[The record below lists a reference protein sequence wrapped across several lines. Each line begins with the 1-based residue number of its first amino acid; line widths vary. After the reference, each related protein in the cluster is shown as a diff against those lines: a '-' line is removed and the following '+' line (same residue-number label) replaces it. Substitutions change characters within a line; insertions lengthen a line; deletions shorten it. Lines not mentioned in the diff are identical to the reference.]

1 MDRKTDHNSNIYV
14 ACYIILLV
22 TACVMGF
29 VMLGPDMQDL
39 LRFYLAFFV
48 LGLAAMPLSVRIVGT
63 MRGEGGYAIGKII
76 GLFVCAYLQW
86 FLSSMHILKFSWAIS
101 LLSVLLSGIVIWGI
115 SLILYKKREV
125 QNEGTGISPY
135 LTANTFGLES
145 IFKWEFAVLTAFV
158 FFTWLQA
165 HRIPSTGTERVMN
178 YAMMLS
184 MDKTDYLPALD
195 VWCAGEKLN
204 YYYFGQYLWTFVSK
218 ISFTSVASAYSL
230 GLAFIA
236 TVCLIFSYIIVG
248 TLLSLIG
255 EHSESTCTIGG
266 VIGSLA
272 VTCCGNVHY
281 IIFYVLAPIIRD
293 ILQLKTDA
301 ADYFFA
307 NSTRYIG
314 HLPDVPEDKT
324 ITEFPWY
331 SFTIGDLHAHVI
343 DIISVLTIVSIL
355 ICLAVAMSE
364 RQMDLDQDT
373 DEDAEETWFAQ
384 FKAELKEFFAR
395 PAVWMIGFILGI
407 IAMLN
412 YWDLPIYY
420 VVAGSI
426 ILFFNLRRNDK
437 PLIALGTTAVAGIA
451 IYAVAYLTKL
461 PFELQFNKF
470 NNGIKICKYHSRLY
484 QWLILWGLPSI
495 VLILFITF
503 LVRTLRE
510 DGDSSD
516 GGESSSG
523 VLNRISIP
531 DLCVLLIGLCG
542 IGLALVPEVVFVE
555 DIYINGNPRCNTMF
569 KLTYQAFIL
578 SGLMMGYAITRIL
591 ALKYKSEDMLKTVK
605 MYRLKRA
612 TAVCLVILGF
622 TLMYAYTSSWM
633 WYGKAEYWSYKG
645 IDATQTTRNEMGE
658 EAAVL
663 DFIEENIPGQEVIL
677 TAGAYSYTPEGVI
690 SALSGHPTV
699 MGWRTHEWLWHND
712 GDYVYAREQ
721 DIQTIYTSDNIDQVR
736 SLIDKY
742 DIKYIY
748 VGPKEYEKYS
758 FTDTSRLESLGR
770 VVYRDNEISSVMIKV
785 E

>member
-1 MDRKTDHNSNIYV
+1 MDSNSGHNSNLYV
-14 ACYIILLV
+14 ACYIVLLA
-22 TACVMGF
+22 TSCV
-29 VMLGPDMQDL
+29 LGYAMIGSDIQDL

-48 LGLAAMPLSVRIVGT
+48 LGLAALPLSKRILGRL
-63 MRGEGGYAIGKII
+63 RGEGGYVVGKIV
-76 GLFVCAYLQW
+76 GLFVCAYVQW
-86 FLSSMHILKFSWAIS
+86 FLSALSVLKFSRVVSLIS
-101 LLSVLLSGIVIWGI
+101 IGIAALVIWGI
-115 SLILYKKREV
+115 SLFLYKKREK
-125 QNEGTGISPY
+125 NENGSED
-135 LTANTFGLES
+135 ASFAAVNTFTLES
-145 IFKWEFAVLTAFV
+145 VFKWEFAVLIAFV

-165 HRIPSTGTERVMN
+165 HRIPSTGTERLMN
-178 YAMMLS
+178 YGMMLS

-204 YYYFGQYLWTFVSK
+204 YYYYGQYLWTFLSK

-230 GLAFIA
+230 GLSFIA
-236 TVCLIFSYIIVG
+236 TVCLIFSYVIVS
-248 TLLSLIG
+248 TLLGLNK
-255 EHSESTCTIGG
+255 EHSERVCVAGG

-293 ILQLKTDA
+293 ILQLKTEA
-301 ADYFFA
+301 AEYFFA

-355 ICLAVAMSE
+355 ICAAISISDKVDKKREDGS
-364 RQMDLDQDT
+364 DT
-373 DEDAEETWFAQ
+373 DSPAFELFMAQ
-384 FKAELKEFFAR
+384 LKEFFGS
-395 PAVWMIGFILGI
+395 PFPWMIGFVLGN
-407 IAMLN
+407 IAMIN

-426 ILFFNLRRNDK
+426 IMFFFLRSTDR
-437 PLIALGTTAVAGIA
+437 PLIALMMTAVSGIV
-451 IYAVAYLTKL
+451 IYALAYITKL
-461 PFELQFNKF
+461 PFELRFNKF
-470 NNGIKICKYHSRLY
+470 NNGIRLCQYHSRLY
-484 QWLILWGLPSI
+484 QWIILWGLPSV
-495 VLILFITF
+495 VLILFVIFIIRTF
-503 LVRTLRE
+503 DKDELSE
-510 DGDSSD
+510 DEQQAGA
-516 GGESSSG
+516 GLLEG
-523 VLNRISIP
+523 ISVP

-555 DIYINGNPRCNTMF
+555 DIYIKGNPRCNTMF

-578 SGLMMGYAITRIL
+578 SGLMMGYVTTRIL
-591 ALKYKSEDMLKTVK
+591 AAKSKSEDVLNTLN

-612 TAVCLVILGF
+612 VALCLMVLGF
-622 TLMYAYTSSWM
+622 TLMYAHTSSEM
-633 WYGKAEYWSYKG
+633 WYGDAKHWSYKG
-645 IDATQTTRNEMGE
+645 IDATRTTRSEMGQE
-658 EAAVL
+658 EAVL
-663 DFIEENIPGQEVIL
+663 DFIKDNIPGQEVIL
-677 TAGAYSYTPEGVI
+677 TAGAYSYTSEGVI
-690 SALSGHPTV
+690 PALSGHPTV

-712 GDYVYAREQ
+712 GDFVYAREQ
-721 DIQTIYTSDNIDQVR
+721 DIQAIYTSGNVDQIR

-748 VGPKEYEKYS
+748 VGPKEYEKYG
-758 FTDTSRLESLGR
+758 FTDISVLESLGQ